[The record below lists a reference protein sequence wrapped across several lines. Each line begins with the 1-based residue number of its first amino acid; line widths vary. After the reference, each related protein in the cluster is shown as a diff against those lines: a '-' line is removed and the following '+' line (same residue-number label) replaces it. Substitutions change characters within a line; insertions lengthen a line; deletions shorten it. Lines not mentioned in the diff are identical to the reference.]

1 MILSSADILRIL
13 GGSEIIRLSAK
24 LKIVDGKPPLSGA
37 EGLFI
42 FIDRFPFTDEFQAT
56 WTIYIES
63 DGSEPDDLVIAEIK
77 KLLPGVKTKPGL
89 MTTVTTTD
97 FLSDSTQKASE
108 APNPVQAKVDLTRYE
123 ERFQAL
129 VEDVQ
134 DQMLLVTSG
143 RPGSDGVN
151 GKDGVDGLD
160 GKDLKATETELED
173 LANVEEVVRKE
184 DGQVLTWK
192 DGKWQNLFVP
202 QISSIVSG
210 GSGGGGAEGLN
221 DLIDVDIETS
231 PPAEGDT
238 IVWDP
243 NSQLWVPGASSA
255 VQVLNDLDDV
265 DTTTTTPGGGDAL
278 VWDADQQLWV
288 PGEPTAI
295 SPLAT
300 SIWKYKA
307 TGTAPPP
314 DKKLTFD
321 NSDYTLAT
329 EIYIDKDDQ
338 DGSAIGNYLLALIK
352 RGNRLYLQERKD
364 DSKSVLFE
372 VTGDATDSGDYVTVT
387 VSYISGGANTIG
399 DDKEVGLTSIGGTST
414 TSSGLVSSEWSF
426 STQTTGSP
434 SSGDLFLNNSDPA
447 LATELYV
454 NETTRA
460 GKDVGLFLQE
470 LISPG
475 AKILLQD
482 VKDSGNA
489 YIYTVT
495 AAPVDGGAF
504 KTILIS
510 YEDSQGAIANN
521 RVTALVL
528 NSGGGGS
535 GSVSIIDDLLD
546 VDTTTVAPSIGDVL
560 EWSGSEWVPA
570 ANVGGSGVEEAPQD
584 GKYYVRQNGA
594 WIDLQVALGQIT
606 TPDTNVDGADFT
618 QGVTTAQN
626 SNAYDGGDFTGG
638 GSTASD
644 NTFLDGEV
652 FVGALDD
659 TVIDGG
665 TAST

>member
-1 MILSSADILRIL
+1 MILSSADILAIL

-24 LKIVDGKPPLSGA
+24 LKIVDSKPAPSGA
-37 EGLFI
+37 EGLFV
-42 FIDRFPFTDEFQAT
+42 FVDRFPKVEEFEAT
-56 WTIYIES
+56 WNIWIES
-63 DGSEPDDLVIAEIK
+63 DGSEPDDLVIAEIS
-77 KLLPGVKTKPGL
+77 KLLPSVKVVPGL
-89 MTTVTTTD
+89 LTLLTTTD
-97 FLSDSTQKASE
+97 FVSDSTQR
-108 APNPVQAKVDLTRYE
+108 APEPPKVSQAKIDLKQFD

-129 VEDVQ
+129 AEDVQ
-134 DQMLLVTSG
+134 DRMLLVHSG
-143 RPGSDGVN
+143 KA
-151 GKDGVDGLD
+151 GKDGRDGANGRDGRDGLD
-160 GKDLKATETELED
+160 ILATETDLED
-173 LANVEEVVRKE
+173 LANVEQGIAKE
-184 DGQVLTWK
+184 NGQVLTWK
-192 DGKWQNLFVP
+192 DGKWQNLFIP
-202 QISSIVSG
+202 ERQKIG
-210 GSGGGGAEGLN
+210 GGGGGGAEGLN
-221 DLIDVDIETS
+221 DLIDVD
-231 PPAEGDT
+231 
-238 IVWDP
+238 
-243 NSQLWVPGASSA
+243 
-255 VQVLNDLDDV
+255 
-265 DTTTTTPGGGDAL
+265 TTTAPPGGGDAL

-314 DKKLTFD
+314 DRKLTFD

-329 EIYIDKDDQ
+329 EIYIDKEDQ
-338 DGSAIGNYLLALIK
+338 DGSAIGNYLLALFK

-372 VTGDATDSGDYVTVT
+372 VTGDATDSGNYVTAT

-399 DDKEVGLTSIGGTST
+399 DDKEVGLTAIGGTST
-414 TSSGLVSSEWSF
+414 TSSGLISSEWSF

-434 SSGDLFLNNSDPA
+434 SSGSLFLNNSSPA

-454 NETTRA
+454 NETNRA

-470 LISPG
+470 LIFPG
-475 AKILLQD
+475 TKILLQD

-495 AAPVDGGAF
+495 AAPVDGGIF

-528 NSGGGGS
+528 SGGGGVP
-535 GSVSIIDDLLD
+535 GSVSVIDDLLD
-546 VDTTTVAPSIGDVL
+546 VDTTTVAPSIGDIL

-584 GKYYVRQNGA
+584 GKYYVRQDGA
-594 WIDLQVALGQIT
+594 WVDLQVALGQVT

-618 QGVTTAQN
+618 QDVTTAQN
-626 SNAYDGGDFTGG
+626 STIYDGGDF
-638 GSTASD
+638 SASLSAATD

-652 FVGALDD
+652 FTGAIDD
-659 TVIDGG
+659 TVVDGG